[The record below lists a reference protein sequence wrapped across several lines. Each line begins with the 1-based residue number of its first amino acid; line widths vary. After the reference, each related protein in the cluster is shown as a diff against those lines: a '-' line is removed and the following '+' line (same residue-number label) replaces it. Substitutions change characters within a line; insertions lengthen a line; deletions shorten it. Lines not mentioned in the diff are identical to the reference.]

1 MARAFVP
8 AAAFFAALIAYVL
21 TGPRH
26 ITWAHGG
33 FDGGDLLAAAAVSGV
48 PHPPGYPFYTMLL
61 GGALR
66 VLPFADAAF
75 RGHFLSMMLAA
86 GAAALT
92 ADMGRRL
99 TRSAA
104 AGIVGA
110 LAMAFW
116 LPVWTQALIT
126 EVYAL
131 ELFLLALAWWALY
144 RWRAERLNPGWLGL
158 LLGLGLTHRPTAL
171 ASIAGIGLVL
181 LARRERLT
189 RRSWIALA
197 AGFAVG
203 LLPLLYLPLA
213 ASAKPPIL
221 WGEPSMPA
229 GFWDLITAKMYGGHV
244 LGLPVSAWGERAL
257 AWSGQLILSG
267 AALIT
272 LAVYGR
278 AHPKGAIFWGM
289 ALDGAARLIFAFTYD
304 RRDAAVN
311 MAAPAFFLG
320 VWVCA
325 AAAWL
330 IQRRAF
336 GAWTAAV
343 MLVIPAALL
352 VGNWA
357 RVDVRTD
364 SEARDFGRS
373 ALESVDPDALILTTQ
388 DARTFTLHYF
398 VHAIG
403 LRQDVTVADV
413 RLLMWPWYA
422 ERMALAG
429 ANPNIRSVDN
439 MVLSVAA
446 VQDRPV
452 YTDAQPA
459 ALPPCLRAES
469 AGVLWKLVDSCKEGV
484 E

>member
-1 MARAFVP
+1 
-8 AAAFFAALIAYVL
+8 
-21 TGPRH
+21 
-26 ITWAHGG
+26 
-33 FDGGDLLAAAAVSGV
+33 
-48 PHPPGYPFYTMLL
+48 
-61 GGALR
+61 
-66 VLPFADAAF
+66 
-75 RGHFLSMMLAA
+75 
-86 GAAALT
+86 
-92 ADMGRRL
+92 
-99 TRSAA
+99 
-104 AGIVGA
+104 
-110 LAMAFW
+110 
-116 LPVWTQALIT
+116 
-126 EVYAL
+126 
-131 ELFLLALAWWALY
+131 
-144 RWRAERLNPGWLGL
+144 
-158 LLGLGLTHRPTAL
+158 
-171 ASIAGIGLVL
+171 
-181 LARRERLT
+181 
-189 RRSWIALA
+189 
-197 AGFAVG
+197 
-203 LLPLLYLPLA
+203 
-213 ASAKPPIL
+213 
-221 WGEPSMPA
+221 
-229 GFWDLITAKMYGGHV
+229 
-244 LGLPVSAWGERAL
+244 
-257 AWSGQLILSG
+257 
-267 AALIT
+267 
-272 LAVYGR
+272 
-278 AHPKGAIFWGM
+278 M

-373 ALESVDPDALILTTQ
+373 ALESVDPDALILTTR